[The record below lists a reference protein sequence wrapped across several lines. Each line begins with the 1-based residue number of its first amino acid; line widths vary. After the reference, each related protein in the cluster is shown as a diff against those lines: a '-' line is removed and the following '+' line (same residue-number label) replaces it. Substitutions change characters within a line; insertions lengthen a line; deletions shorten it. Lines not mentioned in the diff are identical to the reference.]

1 MTESSITERA
11 APEQADTRRRIWAIV
26 GASSGNLVEWFDFY
40 VYSFCSLYFAHIFF
54 PSGNTTTQ
62 LLQTAGVFAA
72 GFLMRPIGGWLFGRI
87 ADRRGRKT
95 SMLISV
101 CMMCFGSLV
110 IACLPGYAVIGTW
123 APALLLLARLFQ
135 GLSVGGEYGTSA
147 TYMSEVA
154 IEGKKGFYASF
165 QYVTLIGGQLL
176 AVLVVVALQ
185 QVLSDEDL
193 HAWGWRIPFALGA
206 VLAIVALW
214 LRRQLDETSKQET
227 RALKEAGSF
236 KGLWRNR
243 RAFVMVLGFTA
254 AGSLTFYTFTTYMQ
268 KYLVNTAGMTASTAS
283 VIMTA
288 ALFVYMLVQPLF
300 GAFSDKVG
308 RRTSMLCFGVLATLF
323 TVPILSALQKVS
335 SPYAAFGLVICA
347 LLIVSFYT
355 SISGILKAEM
365 FPAQVRALGVG
376 LSYAVAHALL
386 QQAIDDG
393 ATTLDTHEVSPVLR
407 AYGIHTLPTWIAA
420 DSAEAVHIAEQI
432 GYPVALKLRSPDIP
446 HKSEVQGVMLYLRTA
461 AEVQQAADAMIDRVR
476 LAWPRARIHGLLVQ
490 SMANR
495 AGAQELRVVVEHD
508 PLFGPLIMLGE
519 GGVEWRAEDQ
529 AAVALPPLN
538 MNLARYLVIQAI
550 KNKKIRGR
558 SALRPLDIAGLS
570 QLLVQVSNLIV
581 DCPEIQRLDIHPLLA
596 SGNEFTALDVTLGL
610 APFSGDSESRLAIR
624 PYPHQ
629 LEEWVVA
636 PSSIACWSRACA
648 SLVLAVNE
656 SGSTGVSRSCFWLR
670 RYSTICIKAVMVPS
684 GVR

>member
-1 MTESSITERA
+1 MTESSITERG
-11 APEQADTRRRIWAIV
+11 APELADTRRRIWAIV

-154 IEGKKGFYASF
+154 VEGKKGFYASF

-243 RAFVMVLGFTA
+243 RAFAMVLGFTA

-300 GAFSDKVG
+300 GA
-308 RRTSMLCFGVLATLF
+308 
-323 TVPILSALQKVS
+323 LQKVS

-376 LSYAVAHALL
+376 LSYAVANALF
-386 QQAIDDG
+386 G
-393 ATTLDTHEVSPVLR
+393 
-407 AYGIHTLPTWIAA
+407 G
-420 DSAEAVHIAEQI
+420 SAE
-432 GYPVALKLRSPDIP
+432 YVALSLKSAGIEHAFYWYVTVMAAIAFLVSLMLHRKGKGLR
-446 HKSEVQGVMLYLRTA
+446 L
-461 AEVQQAADAMIDRVR
+461 
-476 LAWPRARIHGLLVQ
+476 
-490 SMANR
+490 
-495 AGAQELRVVVEHD
+495 
-508 PLFGPLIMLGE
+508 
-519 GGVEWRAEDQ
+519 
-529 AAVALPPLN
+529 
-538 MNLARYLVIQAI
+538 
-550 KNKKIRGR
+550 
-558 SALRPLDIAGLS
+558 
-570 QLLVQVSNLIV
+570 
-581 DCPEIQRLDIHPLLA
+581 
-596 SGNEFTALDVTLGL
+596 
-610 APFSGDSESRLAIR
+610 
-624 PYPHQ
+624 
-629 LEEWVVA
+629 
-636 PSSIACWSRACA
+636 
-648 SLVLAVNE
+648 
-656 SGSTGVSRSCFWLR
+656 
-670 RYSTICIKAVMVPS
+670 
-684 GVR
+684 